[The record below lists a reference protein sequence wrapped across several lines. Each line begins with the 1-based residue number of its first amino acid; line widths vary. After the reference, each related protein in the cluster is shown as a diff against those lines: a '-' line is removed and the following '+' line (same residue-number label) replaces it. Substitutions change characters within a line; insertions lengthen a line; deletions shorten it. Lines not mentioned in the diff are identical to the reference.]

1 MATSS
6 INPGP
11 TLETHSDTENPNISY
26 QTSSSE
32 HKACSTVGN
41 VPDEE
46 KSEVAY
52 SAFTEREKIMTVL
65 MVSFIGL
72 FSPLSAN
79 IYYPALNSL
88 ANDLDVSI
96 TLIGL
101 TITTYMVRN
110 PLVLHTVSMLIEPTD
125 PSRSRT
131 IFHWKLLRYQGPQ
144 TCLLDML
151 HHLPGRQHRSGFA
164 EQLCRTHGPSL
175 SSERRQ

>member
-1 MATSS
+1 MES
-6 INPGP
+6 
-11 TLETHSDTENPNISY
+11 TLEMHPETKSPIIPY
-26 QTSSSE
+26 QTPRSDGRTSNSI
-32 HKACSTVGN
+32 SN
-41 VPDEE
+41 VPNGDGPEA
-46 KSEVAY
+46 AY

-88 ANDLDVSI
+88 SNDLDVSI

-101 TITTYMVRN
+101 TITTYMVRI
-110 PLVLHTVSMLIEPTD
+110 PFVLHTISVLIKPTD
-125 PSRSRT
+125 PTRSRT
-131 IFHWKLLRYQGPQ
+131 IFHWKLLRHQGPQ

-164 EQLCRTHGPSL
+164 EQLCCTHGPSL
-175 SSERRQ
+175 SSECGQ